1 MKIALCV
8 IAMLCGTGIATA
20 VAQRPSRPHRSGL
33 WGELGF
39 GPGQVRIACSGCA
52 GVVSSHGPT
61 SFLRIGGTVSDHVVI
76 GFEAFSLLD
85 KAFHYSL
92 DASTSTAETAT
103 AAVIIMWYP
112 GKTGLFFKGGVG
124 AAGGQYTIP
133 SSPTQADTSSG
144 AGMGLTFGAGWD
156 WSISRKFALTTNV
169 ATYVVAVGD
178 IVLPGQRVDDV
189 IATMYQFSIGV
200 TLR

>member
-1 MKIALCV
+1 MKIAFCV
-8 IAMLCGTGIATA
+8 VAMMCGVSIAA
-20 VAQRPSRPHRSGL
+20 AQRPTRPHRSGL

-39 GPGQVRIACSGCA
+39 GPGHVRIACSGCA
-52 GVVSSHGPT
+52 GVVSAHGPT

-76 GFEAFSLLD
+76 GFEAFTLLD
-85 KAFHYSL
+85 KAFHFSL
-92 DASTSTAETAT
+92 DASNSTAETAT

-112 GKTGLFFKGGVG
+112 GKTGFFFKGGVG
-124 AAGGQYTIP
+124 AAGGQYSIP
-133 SSPTQADTSSG
+133 RSSTQADTSSG

-156 WSISRKFALTTNV
+156 WSVSRKFALTANV

-189 IATMYQFSIGV
+189 IATMYQAAIGF
-200 TLR
+200 TFR